1 MEGDG
6 LMRHHRRLVA
16 AVVGAGGLLLS
27 LLVTGQPAA
36 AAATS
41 GGGAVH
47 VCTGTATAP
56 GTLAGTYSN
65 VVIKGVCFV
74 NGGVATIRHDLLVSS
89 NSALGAVFALN
100 DVTKHGFSRLS
111 VGGNLLVARGGTLF
125 MGCERKIISVFGKPS
140 AVFPCVDDPDQA
152 KPTLS
157 SHDLV
162 GGSLIENH
170 PLGVVVH
177 NSTIGGSVIETG
189 GGGGVTCTP
198 AGIFKALK
206 SPVYS
211 DYEDNLVFGSV
222 LVTGLRSC
230 WYGTFRNRVGGSL
243 TVIGNRMADPDAME
257 VTTNTVL
264 GSLTCLSNKPAIQ
277 FGDSDGRPNRVGHG
291 AFGECGFGVILP
303 NPAPEA
309 HLKVPV
315 KHMHI
320 SVHLFSHR
328 K

>member
-1 MEGDG
+1 
-6 LMRHHRRLVA
+6 MRHHRRVLA
-16 AVVGAGGLLLS
+16 ALAGAGGLLLG
-27 LLVTGQPAA
+27 LLVTGQSAAVAA
-36 AAATS
+36 A
-41 GGGAVH
+41 GGDSAVH

-74 NGGVATIRHDLLVSS
+74 NGGVATVRHDLLVSS

-111 VGGNLLVARGGTLF
+111 VGGNLVVARGGTLF
-125 MGCERKIISVFGKPS
+125 MGCERKIINIFGKPS
-140 AVFPCVDDPDQA
+140 AVFPCIDDPNQA

-157 SHDLV
+157 SHDVV

-177 NSTIGGSVIETG
+177 NSTIGGSVIEIG

-198 AGIFKALK
+198 SGIFKALK

-211 DYEDNLVFGSV
+211 DYEDNLVVGSI

-230 WYGTFRNRVGGSL
+230 WYGAFRNRVGGSL
-243 TVIGNRMADPDAME
+243 TVIGNRMADPDASE
-257 VTTNTVL
+257 VATNTVL
-264 GSLTCLSNKPAIQ
+264 GNLTCFSNKPAIQ
-277 FGDSDGRPNRVGHG
+277 FGDSDGAPNRVGHG

-309 HLKVPV
+309 HLHVPV

-320 SVHLFSHR
+320 SVHLR
-328 K
+328 RCK